1 MMRVEQGQEKRTKDE
16 WQAIALDSLQRHLRL
31 PPAKTAALGAPAR
44 VNVSV
49 DVNAI
54 PQYAVGHSALVG
66 HVRDVLQRDF
76 PSLHLVGNSWGGVGV
91 NDCVENAWK
100 TVQRIPL

>member
-1 MMRVEQGQEKRTKDE
+1 MMRVEKGQENRTKEE

-31 PPAKTAALGAPAR
+31 PPAKTAALASPAR

-49 DVNAI
+49 DLNAI
-54 PQYAVGHSALVG
+54 PQYVVGHAALVDSIRG
-66 HVRDVLQRDF
+66 ALQRDF

-91 NDCVENAWK
+91 NDCVENAWR
-100 TVQRIPL
+100 TVHRLQL